1 HDLVPRA
8 RPGDP
13 LGPLLGSTL
22 VQARALARLL
32 GRVQPAGD
40 KTALRARRSRDLVG
54 RPRQGGE
61 TRARIA
67 PVFYSQPG
75 MARPRTRATA
85 RLPRPTRVFAM
96 DDGRRRQACSAC
108 GRTPACRA

>member
-1 HDLVPRA
+1 PGDRCADREGPRRRQPRRPHDLVPRA

-40 KTALRARRSRDLVG
+40 KTALRARRSRDLVV

-67 PVFYSQPG
+67 PIFYSQPG

-96 DDGRRRQACSAC
+96 
-108 GRTPACRA
+108 